1 VAIFRGFSGAAG
13 FSDVLI
19 GVCTDSSGTV
29 AGFVRQSLTPVPL
42 QRNIVYLHH
51 LKYSAATGMAT
62 SSKENPKK
70 PTINDVARLS
80 GVAKVTVSRVIND
93 SPLVTDATRRKVTAA
108 MEQLDY
114 VPDPQ
119 ARGLA
124 FKRSFLLGLVYDNP
138 NALYVSDI
146 QKGILRVSRQA
157 GYELIMHPSDMAS
170 SQLSSE
176 VSQFVSRARI
186 DGLILLSPISQ
197 IDSLA
202 RRLKRDGIR
211 YVRISPKKI
220 DSKARTII
228 SNDKDG
234 AELMTEYLVSIG
246 HRNIGFVNGPAAN
259 LSAQQKLEGFRETMQ
274 KHGLPVRKGMI
285 ADGENTFDSGVQAGR
300 ILLGRKSKPTA
311 IFASNDDMALGVMK
325 TAALQGISVP
335 EQLSVAGFDD
345 STIATVVWPD
355 LTTVRQPVQHMGE
368 IAASKLLAQ
377 LVSNGAHADRSI
389 EIEPELVVR
398 NSTRPL
404 GQASPNEV
412 IDNAYET
419 D

>member
-1 VAIFRGFSGAAG
+1 
-13 FSDVLI
+13 
-19 GVCTDSSGTV
+19 
-29 AGFVRQSLTPVPL
+29 
-42 QRNIVYLHH
+42 
-51 LKYSAATGMAT
+51 MAT
-62 SSKENPKK
+62 RTSTELRK

-93 SPLVTDATRRKVTAA
+93 SPLVTAETRRRVTAA
-108 MEQLDY
+108 MEQLNFM
-114 VPDPQ
+114 PDPQ

-146 QKGILRVSRQA
+146 QKGILRVCRQA
-157 GYELIMHPSDMAS
+157 GYELIMHPSDIAS
-170 SQLSSE
+170 SQLNSE

-202 RRLKRDGIR
+202 RRLKRDGVR

-220 DSKARTII
+220 DTVARTII
-228 SNDKDG
+228 SNDKHC

-246 HRNIGFVNGPAAN
+246 HRNIGFVTGPASN
-259 LSAQQKLEGFRETMQ
+259 LSAQEKLEGFRETMQ
-274 KHGLPVRKGMI
+274 KHALPVRKGMI

-368 IAASKLLAQ
+368 MAASKLLVQ
-377 LVSNGAHADRSI
+377 LVNNGMHADYSI

-404 GQASPNEV
+404 GQASPNAV
-412 IDNAYET
+412 IASAYET

>member
-1 VAIFRGFSGAAG
+1 MA
-13 FSDVLI
+13 
-19 GVCTDSSGTV
+19 SSPK
-29 AGFVRQSLTPVPL
+29 A
-42 QRNIVYLHH
+42 
-51 LKYSAATGMAT
+51 
-62 SSKENPKK
+62 SSRKS
-70 PTINDVARLS
+70 TINDVARLS

-108 MEQLDY
+108 MEQLNY
-114 VPDPQ
+114 APHPQ

-124 FKRSFLLGLVYDNP
+124 SKRSFLIGLVYDNP

-146 QKGILRVSRQA
+146 QKGILRICRQA
-157 GYELIMHPSDMAS
+157 GYELIMHPADMENPGLSD
-170 SQLSSE
+170 E
-176 VSQFVSRARI
+176 ISQFVSRARI

-202 RRLKRDGIR
+202 RRLKRDHVR

-220 DSKARTII
+220 DAQARIVI
-228 SNDKDG
+228 SNDKHG
-234 AELMTEYLVSIG
+234 AELMTEYLVSLG
-246 HRNIGFVNGPAAN
+246 HRNIGFVTGPVEN
-259 LSAQQKLEGFRETMQ
+259 LSAQQKLDGFRETMEEQ
-274 KHGLPVRKGMI
+274 GLPVRQNMI
-285 ADGENTFDSGVQAGR
+285 VDGENTFDSGVEAGR
-300 ILLGRKSKPTA
+300 VLLARKSRPTA

-377 LVSNGAHADRSI
+377 LVNNGANADRAV
-389 EIEPELVVR
+389 EIEPELAVR
-398 NSTRPL
+398 NSTRML
-404 GQASPNEV
+404 G
-412 IDNAYET
+412 
-419 D
+419 